1 MSQMALLILC
11 WYSFRML
18 LFHERITS
26 HYLAV
31 SSYRLDAAVRSNNHG
46 GSKASPFCPVVF
58 FWPSLQS
65 PLYFVQAHRLDEDG
79 DTVSWLITGRGKS
92 PQWKW

>member
-1 MSQMALLILC
+1 MNGLHRIISQYPSIDWTLLYAQTTMGVAKLLLFALL
-11 WYSFRML
+11 F
-18 LFHERITS
+18 
-26 HYLAV
+26 
-31 SSYRLDAAVRSNNHG
+31 
-46 GSKASPFCPVVF
+46 F